1 MKSFRLLLAL
11 ATAGFFF
18 TSLARAGNDQA
29 KPAEKT
35 CHCPKDKDG
44 KVCGKDKD
52 CCCTGEKCAKEEAK
66 DSTAGQEA
74 KK

>member
-11 ATAGFFF
+11 A
-18 TSLARAGNDQA
+18 LACLVSAAFAHAADDKA
-29 KPAEKT
+29 KTEEKCECPA
-35 CHCPKDKDG
+35 DKDG

-52 CCCTGEKCAKEEAK
+52 CCCTGKKCEKPAEEKPA
-66 DSTAGQEA
+66 EP